1 MITPDNYFSARSETR
16 GTAMPVWPQL
26 RRLLIF
32 QFKLYIDALRDFLL
46 SLLSIGAFILDA
58 ITNSHGPDSHFES
71 VLKLGRRSER
81 MINLFDQYPNEQ
93 DGGSRVDDIIEDV
106 EARFRHKRDRS

>member
-1 MITPDNYFSARSETR
+1 MIKFDSDFSARTDTR

-32 QFKLYIDALRDFLL
+32 QLKLYIDALRDFLL
-46 SLLSIGAFILDA
+46 SLLSIGAFILDV
-58 ITNSHGPDSHFES
+58 ISNSHGPDSYFEG

-81 MINLFDQYPNEQ
+81 AINLFDQFNNEEG
-93 DGGSRVDDIIEDV
+93 GGSRVDDIIEDV
-106 EARFRHKRDRS
+106 ESRFRNKRGRP